1 MSGNTDEQMEL
12 LKQLRSLAETDDASK
27 NRDSAMLNDAK
38 NKWALLTKGVTTIQL
53 IADAIKN
60 EKVANAKEVRDNI
73 HAVMKQFVK
82 IAEKTPIQEDNC
94 EVVNMRKTVITE
106 LQKAG
111 VEPAELYSTPQ
122 QGTVNSLQRGG
133 TTGGYCLRQPSS
145 ASSLA
150 QIYSLMRRVSKP
162 QNVGI
167 DRTIYQ
173 KIIDRRLTSSSVCYE
188 I

>member
-82 IAEKTPIQEDNC
+82 IAEKTQIQEDNAWRSG
-94 EVVNMRKTVITE
+94 EH
-106 LQKAG
+106 
-111 VEPAELYSTPQ
+111 AEDCHHGTPE
-122 QGTVNSLQRGG
+122 GG
-133 TTGGYCLRQPSS
+133 RR
-145 ASSLA
+145 ASRALLHTA
-150 QIYSLMRRVSKP
+150 ARY
-162 QNVGI
+162 G
-167 DRTIYQ
+167 
-173 KIIDRRLTSSSVCYE
+173 
-188 I
+188 